1 MQKIKQLVW
10 TVLVCLFLAG
20 TLSAGDVKN
29 VIWIIGDGMGPEAMG
44 FFMQGVRY
52 AGLEDYPGK
61 VSNLEKMMNSGE
73 WGLFFNNTYD
83 TIVTDSAASATQ
95 MATGKLS
102 RPEFVGMDYNSQPAE
117 TLLEWARRQGKSI
130 GVISDTY
137 VTDATPASFSA
148 HAQNRNQKMEIARQ
162 MISFAPEVIMGGGLK
177 YFTTG
182 ENKKLLR
189 QAKKQG
195 YRVALNKKDLAAVKS
210 GKILGLFSEEALP
223 MALELERNP
232 KVPSLTEQTQK
243 AVELLSQNENGFVLM
258 VEAGKIDW
266 AGHAHDAGAWFH
278 EMKNLDDLLGYATAY
293 ADKNGETLVYLN
305 ADHDTGL
312 GAFTY
317 RHLGKEKAM
326 QKTSQGE
333 VLYGGD
339 IDYAS
344 FDTFRQFA
352 KQKESLYNLE
362 EELKK
367 MPAEKLTPA
376 YLQKRL
382 SQAMGFEV
390 DINQF
395 ENPTDIS
402 GLFQQINTS
411 RGLVW
416 ATPNH
421 SSLPILSVAYGQEA
435 DEFTGVYHNT
445 DILPRMKNVLGGK
458 EE

>member
-1 MQKIKQLVW
+1 MNGFRRIAGIIFAGLLL
-10 TVLVCLFLAG
+10 TGSLA
-20 TLSAGDVKN
+20 AGEVKN

-52 AGLEDYPGK
+52 ARLEAYPGK
-61 VSNLEKMMNSGE
+61 VSNLETLMNGGE
-73 WGLFFNNTYD
+73 WGLFFNNTHD
-83 TIVTDSAASATQ
+83 TVVTDSAASATQ
-95 MATGKLS
+95 MATGKFS

-117 TLLEWARRQGKSI
+117 TLLELARKQGKSI

-137 VTDATPASFSA
+137 ITDATPAGFTA

-162 MISFAPEVIMGGGLK
+162 IVALAPEVVMGGGQK

-189 QAKKQG
+189 QAKKKG

-210 GKILGLFSEEALP
+210 GKVLGLFAPAAIP
-223 MALELERNP
+223 MSVELDQYP
-232 KVPSLTEQTQK
+232 AIPSLTEQTQK
-243 AVELLSQNENGFVLM
+243 AVELLSQNERGFILV

-266 AGHAHDAGAWFH
+266 AGHANDAGAWFH
-278 EMKNLDDLLGYATAY
+278 EMKALDDLLGYVKSY

-317 RHLGKEKAM
+317 RHIGKEKAM
-326 QKTSQGE
+326 QKTAQGE

-339 IDYAS
+339 TDYAS
-344 FDTFRQFA
+344 FDAFRQFA
-352 KQKESLYNLE
+352 QQKKSLYNLE
-362 EELKK
+362 LELKK
-367 MPAEKLTPA
+367 MPAAQLTPQ

-382 SQAMGFEV
+382 SEALGYEV
-390 DINQF
+390 DINEF
-395 ENPTDIS
+395 ENLSDVS
-402 GLFQQINTS
+402 GLFKQLNKS

-445 DILPRMKNVLGGK
+445 DILPRMKNALGWS